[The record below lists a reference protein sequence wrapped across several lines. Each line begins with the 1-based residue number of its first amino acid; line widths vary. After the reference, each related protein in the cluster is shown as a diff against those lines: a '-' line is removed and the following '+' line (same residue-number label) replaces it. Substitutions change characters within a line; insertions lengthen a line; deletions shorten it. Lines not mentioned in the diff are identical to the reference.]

1 MNTSELFSETHCR
14 VRSHMRAAGFT
25 LIELLITIAII
36 AILASM
42 LLPALNAARE
52 KSYKIS
58 CNSNLRQL
66 GFAMMNYTGDNDDYY
81 PRARAS
87 ADTGYGWWPKYFI
100 ASAKYIT
107 YKGLL
112 CPVAKNAMGSYWRS
126 MWEKGKI
133 IDSNAWQFANYGI
146 NYREFGDDADAVGAS
161 KTRASEVKRP
171 ASFIVATEGGNGD
184 GAGSFGTVVTPYT
197 RVDNCS
203 NWGWNTVYP
212 RHQKDVNVLWGDGHT
227 TSVTGYGLTT
237 EEVAKYLTGANG
249 PLKGAGYV
257 DNCWTWDG
265 KNRSWGSWKRP

>member
-87 ADTGYGWWPKYFI
+87 ADTAYGWWPKYFI

-112 CPVAKNAMGSYWRS
+112 CPVAKNAMNSYWRS

-184 GAGSFGTVVTPYT
+184 GAGSFGTVVTPYM

-212 RHQKDVNVLWGDGHT
+212 RH
-227 TSVTGYGLTT
+227 
-237 EEVAKYLTGANG
+237 
-249 PLKGAGYV
+249 
-257 DNCWTWDG
+257 
-265 KNRSWGSWKRP
+265 